1 MFGLNSY
8 KRRELQDSAR
18 PSSSRFAN
26 PPQPDTKCLCP
37 ASCADTSA
45 QWLRRVQL
53 LVPLLALERLPLCW
67 KLGRNGFSCF
77 DGKKDSS
84 KD

>member
-1 MFGLNSY
+1 
-8 KRRELQDSAR
+8 
-18 PSSSRFAN
+18 
-26 PPQPDTKCLCP
+26 
-37 ASCADTSA
+37 
-45 QWLRRVQL
+45 VQL
-53 LVPLLALERLPLCW
+53 LVPLLALERLPLFW